1 MEEITKTLAVIIN
14 GQKAYGKDYSINDT
28 FRYYKLKLD
37 GRYSADKVI
46 SAILAYTDV
55 KNDIPAPADII
66 NIIKPPPTKITYAE
80 YKYALQQHEA
90 EGYPMFG
97 YFGGVIKDY
106 EAQQRIENEIPSY
119 YEILQKRENNI
130 KITGGLKQI
139 GGRDD

>member
-66 NIIKPPPTKITYAE
+66 NIINPPPTKITYAD
-80 YKYALQQHEA
+80 YKYALEQHKA

-97 YFGGVIKDY
+97 YFWQVIADY
-106 EAQQRIENEIPSY
+106 KKQQQMETKTPSY
-119 YEILQKRENNI
+119 YEILERRESA
-130 KITGGLKQI
+130 KLTGGLKQI